1 MTSSNFTL
9 PDSAPVSQRVV
20 SAVADATN
28 TDPCELEPIFTA
40 IDPES
45 LDSLF
50 EPTNG
55 GASRAS
61 GTVTF
66 EYAGCDV
73 TVSADGAIDVAVRT
87 QRTIP
92 QAESSNTD

>member
-1 MTSSNFTL
+1 MTSSNLTL

-20 SAVADATN
+20 SAVADATD
-28 TDPCELEPIFTA
+28 TDPCELEPIFNA
-40 IDPES
+40 INPES

-55 GASRAS
+55 GASRAN
-61 GTVTF
+61 GTIAF

-73 TVSADGAIDVAVRT
+73 TVSADGAIDVSVRT
-87 QRTIP
+87 PRTTP
-92 QAESSNTD
+92 QAESISTD